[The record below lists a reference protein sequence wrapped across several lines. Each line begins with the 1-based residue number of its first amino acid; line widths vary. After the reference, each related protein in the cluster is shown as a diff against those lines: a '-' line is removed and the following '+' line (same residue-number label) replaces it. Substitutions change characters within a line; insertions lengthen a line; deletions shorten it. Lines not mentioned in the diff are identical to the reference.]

1 MTNHRTPPSARGN
14 TLADVFG
21 ADEPAPLPAPS
32 TAASAPL
39 VDPYADVPPPT
50 DEDAPAIVAAPA
62 ARLAES
68 VDDTATLGVLA
79 PPVLSDGALQG
90 RAGRIVRALA
100 PHTEAAPAALLATL
114 LAWFGAVIGRGPHVE
129 LANNQH
135 PVRLWPLVVGKTSGG
150 AKGTS
155 FQVIRAVMDRACPT
169 FGNNVSSGL
178 TSGEGLIESVRDQ
191 VGDDPDAPDFDEG
204 VTDKRALIVESEF
217 ASVLARG
224 RREGNTLTQVLR
236 EAWDGG
242 PLQTKTRK
250 SNALK
255 ATDHHIVVI
264 GHITPG
270 EMLRTLRSE
279 DLSGGTL
286 NRFLTVHSHRAQLL
300 PAGGNI
306 PADVL
311 DELAAEVALAV
322 TEAWSRRAV
331 ALDDEAA
338 AYWSNLVPILE
349 TEQDDDRAA
358 EATARPRPQV
368 RRLALAYALLDGAP
382 VVGFDHLAAASE
394 LWEYCAQTAR
404 WLFANED
411 QDAESA
417 ARARLLDYL
426 ADAGPD
432 GATRTEIREEL
443 FARHKSAAAITALLA
458 PLVRSGRVTESKRPT
473 NGRAATV
480 YTLAT
485 TPKG

>member
-1 MTNHRTPPSARGN
+1 MTDNRTPPGARGT
-14 TLADVFG
+14 TLADIFG
-21 ADEPAPLPAPS
+21 ADEPPPLPAPG

-39 VDPYADVPPPT
+39 VDPYADVPPPS
-50 DEDAPAIVAAPA
+50 DDDAPAIVAAPA
-62 ARLAES
+62 TQPAES
-68 VDDTATLGVLA
+68 VDDTALLGVLA

-114 LAWFGAVIGRGPHVE
+114 LAWFGAVVGNAPHVE

-135 PVRLWPLVVGKTSGG
+135 PARLWPLIVGKTSGG

-155 FQVIRAVMDRACPT
+155 LQVIRALMHRACPG
-169 FGNNVSSGL
+169 FDNNVSSGL

-191 VGDDPDAPDFDEG
+191 VGDGPDAPDFDEG
-204 VTDKRALIVESEF
+204 VGDKRALILESEF
-217 ASVLARG
+217 ATVLARG

-242 PLQTKTRK
+242 TLQTKTRK
-250 SNALK
+250 ANALK
-255 ATDHHIVVI
+255 ATDHHIVVV
-264 GHITPG
+264 GHITPN
-270 EMLRTLRSE
+270 EMLRVLRSE

-286 NRFLTVHSHRAQLL
+286 NRFLMFYSHRAQLL
-300 PAGGNI
+300 PGGGNI
-306 PADVL
+306 PSDVL
-311 DELAAEVALAV
+311 DDLAAEVTLAL
-322 TEAWSRRAV
+322 TEAGRRRTV
-331 ALDDEAA
+331 PLDDEAA

-382 VVGFDHLAAASE
+382 AVGFEHLAAASE

-404 WLFANED
+404 WLFANDD

-432 GATRTEIREEL
+432 GATRTEIREL
-443 FARHKSAAAITALLA
+443 FARHKSSTAIAALLA
-458 PLVRSGRVTESKRPT
+458 PLVRSGRVAESKRPT

-485 TPKG
+485 IPKG

>member
-1 MTNHRTPPSARGN
+1 MSNHRTPPGARV
-14 TLADVFG
+14 TTADDVFG
-21 ADEPAPLPAPS
+21 ADESSTTAPGTAAPS
-32 TAASAPL
+32 PSL

-62 ARLAES
+62 ARPAES
-68 VDDTATLGVLA
+68 IDDTATLGVLA

-100 PHTEAAPAALLATL
+100 PHTEAAPAALLVTL

-155 FQVIRAVMDRACPT
+155 FQVIRAVMDRACSD
-169 FGNNVSSGL
+169 FGRNNVSSGL

-250 SNALK
+250 ANALK
-255 ATDHHIVVI
+255 ATDHHIVVV

-306 PADVL
+306 PGDLL

-322 TEAWSRRAV
+322 TEAWPRRAL

-349 TEQDDDRAA
+349 SEQDDDRAA

-368 RRLALAYALLDGAP
+368 RRLALAYALLDSSP
-382 VVGFDHLAAASE
+382 VVGFDHLAAAPE
-394 LWEYCAQTAR
+394 L
-404 WLFANED
+404 
-411 QDAESA
+411 
-417 ARARLLDYL
+417 
-426 ADAGPD
+426 
-432 GATRTEIREEL
+432 
-443 FARHKSAAAITALLA
+443 
-458 PLVRSGRVTESKRPT
+458 
-473 NGRAATV
+473 
-480 YTLAT
+480 
-485 TPKG
+485 